1 MKHEKATKDLPEIA
15 QKLVAWLFQ
24 GKPPKIFLAQKLF
37 THLRR
42 RGIPVWFLGVNTE
55 EELLLAID
63 IGATAVFTD
72 KIEWLDTSLEH
83 IRKTTGKVFKKLYE

>member
-1 MKHEKATKDLPEIA
+1 M
-15 QKLVAWLFQ
+15 VAWLFQ
-24 GKPPKIFLAQKLF
+24 GKPPKIFLSAKLF

-55 EELLLAID
+55 QELLLALE

-72 KIEWLDTSLEH
+72 KIEWLDIALGKIQEE
-83 IRKTTGKVFKKLYE
+83 TGKTFKKLYE